1 MAQIGRQEWG
11 KIRALVV
18 FSVMALWCKER
29 TSRHIHKNMCLSEL
43 VLSLRQRDMNCH
55 VKRKRT
61 MEQNHKK
68 YAAFL
73 TRLQEELMTAAT
85 QHSVAWRFGNWTARQ
100 RLLLVHERLLRDVR
114 RNLQKLNNHV
124 INEAP
129 DFRRAFGAEFQRWAN
144 QLPEP
149 AKEQLSLLKEY
160 TEVFAE
166 PKRK

>member
-1 MAQIGRQEWG
+1 MLF
-11 KIRALVV
+11 KFLLVT
-18 FSVMALWCKER
+18 R
-29 TSRHIHKNMCLSEL
+29 TQQFLLLQVASIPVVV
-43 VLSLRQRDMNCH
+43 VLMDSWD
-55 VKRKRT
+55 

-114 RNLQKLNNHV
+114 RNLQKLNNYV
-124 INEAP
+124 IKEAP